1 MRSSGADSLLN
12 DKYLPVWHF
21 SEKHSL
27 NIPAS
32 QADVMAAVLAYRPDN
47 DSFFRG
53 AIALRELPVRLIDRL
68 QRRATTP
75 RKAFNL
81 DNFTLLERNDNQQL
95 AFGLAGKFWQPDY
108 GQVTVMDT
116 EDFQAFN
123 QPGAAKL
130 VLSYYLEKLDE
141 NQTRLTTE
149 TRVFCL
155 DKQAQRKFTFYW
167 YLIRPVSGLIR
178 LRMLRSVSKIATE
191 KLFSR

>member
-1 MRSSGADSLLN
+1 MLN

-21 SEKHSL
+21 NEKHAL
-27 NIPAS
+27 NIAAP

-47 DSFFRG
+47 DGFFRG
-53 AIALRELPVRLIDRL
+53 AIALRELPVRLLDRL
-68 QRRATTP
+68 QQRTTTP

-81 DNFTLLERNDNQQL
+81 DNFTLLEQTDKQL
-95 AFGLAGKFWQPDY
+95 ALGLAGKFWQPDY
-108 GQVTVMDT
+108 GQVTVMNAD
-116 EDFQAFN
+116 DFQAFN

-130 VLSYYLEKLDE
+130 VLSYHLEKQDD
-141 NQTRLTTE
+141 NHTRLTTE

-155 DKQAQRKFTFYW
+155 DSQARRKFTPYW

-191 KLFSR
+191 KLFNS

>member
-1 MRSSGADSLLN
+1 MLN

-27 NIPAS
+27 TIAAPP
-32 QADVMAAVLAYRPDN
+32 ADVMAAILAYRPDN
-47 DSFFRG
+47 DRFIRG
-53 AIALRELPVRLIDRL
+53 AIALRELPIRLMDSL
-68 QRRATTP
+68 QRRDNSS

-81 DNFTLLERNDNQQL
+81 DNFTLLEQRDDRQL

-108 GQVTVMDT
+108 GQVAVNDA
-116 EDFQAFN
+116 DAFQAFH

-130 VLSYYLEKLDE
+130 VLSYHLEQQADHY
-141 NQTRLTTE
+141 TRLTTE

-155 DKQAQRKFTFYW
+155 DKQAQRKFTPYW

-178 LRMLRSVSKIATE
+178 LRMLRSVSKMAIGQS
-191 KLFSR
+191 FN

>member
-1 MRSSGADSLLN
+1 MLN

-21 SEKHSL
+21 SEKHGL
-27 NIPAS
+27 NIAAK

-47 DSFFRG
+47 DAFFRG
-53 AIALRELPVRLIDRL
+53 AIALRELPIRLIDRI
-68 QRRATTP
+68 QRRAASP

-81 DNFTLLERNDNQQL
+81 DNFTLLEQENNQQL

-116 EDFQAFN
+116 EDFQTFN

-130 VLSYYLEKLDE
+130 VLSYHLEKQDE
-141 NQTRLTTE
+141 NHTRLTTE

-155 DKQAQRKFTFYW
+155 DKQAQQKFAPYW

-178 LRMLRSVSKIATE
+178 LRMLRSISKIATE
-191 KLFSR
+191 KRFNAI